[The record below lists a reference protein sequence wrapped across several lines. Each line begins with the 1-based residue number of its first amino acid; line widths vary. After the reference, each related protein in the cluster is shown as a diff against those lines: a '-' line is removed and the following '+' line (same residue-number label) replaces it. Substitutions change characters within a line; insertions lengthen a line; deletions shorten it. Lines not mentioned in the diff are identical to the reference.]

1 MTTGIDQIMRSPAA
15 QEFWLRRLIAV
26 IIDYAIVFFPIYA
39 IGAVAWAAPVWA
51 FAPSLVAGA
60 LMVLMSALF
69 EAELGYTIG
78 KRIMGL
84 EVVSLEMRP
93 YDMERAL
100 VRNISKVHPAF
111 LLIDLL
117 LGLLMERRPNMR
129 FLDTSTQCEVVDA
142 EVAALRRREGW
153 TPPPPGVE
161 LQRPPQSRGVTV
173 EPASPTMPPEGPG
186 AGAAP
191 PPPPTAPEQPRRL
204 PTVPVEVAPKT
215 APEGAGTRAP
225 GMAPPTVPKAEAQ
238 PPTETKKGG
247 EGWEEMGATAELPE
261 K

>member
-1 MTTGIDQIMRSPAA
+1 MTTGIDQIMQSPTA

-39 IGAVAWAAPVWA
+39 IGAVAWAAPIWA

-84 EVVSLEMRP
+84 EVVSLDMRP

-111 LLIDLL
+111 LVIDLL
-117 LGLLMERRPNMR
+117 LGLLMEKRPNMR

-161 LQRPPQSRGVTV
+161 HQRPPQARGVTV
-173 EPASPTMPPEGPG
+173 EPASPTMPPEP
-186 AGAAP
+186 AR
-191 PPPPTAPEQPRRL
+191 APEQPRRL
-204 PTVPVEVAPKT
+204 PAVPVEVAPRA
-215 APEGAGTRAP
+215 APEGATTGAP
-225 GMAPPTVPKAEAQ
+225 GIAPPPVPKAEA
-238 PPTETKKGG
+238 PPSTEAKKAGD
-247 EGWEEMGATAELPE
+247 GWEEMGSTAELPE